1 MSRFFDERA
10 SSYDDHMRQSVASFE
25 RFYTLVSRPIRE
37 TRDSIS
43 VLDLGCG
50 TGLELE
56 SVFKKAPNA
65 RITGIDL
72 SANMLSELE
81 RKYAGFKG
89 QITLVNASYKNVAFP
104 EGSYDYAISVMSF
117 HHYLHVRKRRLYEK
131 IRRSLKGGG
140 VYIEGDYVVSPESER
155 QHLEAYHRTIAECK
169 AGGNA
174 LYHIDIPFSVETQT
188 RLLSEAG
195 FAGVEVLWH
204 EGEAAI
210 LVAVNL

>member
-1 MSRFFDERA
+1 MSDAASSSAVEMSRFFDERA

-117 HHYLHVRKRRLYEK
+117 HHYLHVRKRPLSYRH
-131 IRRSLKGGG
+131 
-140 VYIEGDYVVSPESER
+140 PFF
-155 QHLEAYHRTIAECK
+155 
-169 AGGNA
+169 GGNA
-174 LYHIDIPFSVETQT
+174 NPAPFGS
-188 RLLSEAG
+188 RICRGGSSLARGRGGDSRRG
-195 FAGVEVLWH
+195 
-204 EGEAAI
+204 
-210 LVAVNL
+210 